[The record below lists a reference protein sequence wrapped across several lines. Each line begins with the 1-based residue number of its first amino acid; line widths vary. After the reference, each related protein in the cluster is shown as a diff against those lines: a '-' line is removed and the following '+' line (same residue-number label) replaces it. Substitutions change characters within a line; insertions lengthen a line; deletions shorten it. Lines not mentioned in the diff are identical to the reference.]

1 MLSNLLIYYISEV
14 RDLWPSQNEL
24 YESICLFLER
34 KQNATPYL
42 WGGDNYIELL
52 KFIPF
57 LYLFLPCLALPLH
70 LCTTLHISPPCAKQK
85 QTYVIVCIRNQ
96 SLYIRTAVIS
106 VIIYNDQLKPVIIHN
121 DQLKPVII
129 YNDQQFSL
137 PFHKQTSFLYNSNNC
152 LKRQN
157 QTFL

>member
-1 MLSNLLIYYISEV
+1 MHE
-14 RDLWPSQNEL
+14 
-24 YESICLFLER
+24 
-34 KQNATPYL
+34 
-42 WGGDNYIELL
+42 IETEE
-52 KFIPF
+52 
-57 LYLFLPCLALPLH
+57 YV
-70 LCTTLHISPPCAKQK
+70 
-85 QTYVIVCIRNQ
+85 YVIVRIRNQ